1 MADSIDAIGGIDG
14 KKKDV
19 EKLGGAG
26 AYQPPAAPPPPP
38 PPPEQGGSPMD
49 GIQDKL
55 DIKSFGDDQKQ

>member
-26 AYQPPAAPPPPP
+26 SYAPPQLPAAPPPP
-38 PPPEQGGSPMD
+38 EQGNPMD
-49 GIQDKL
+49 QIQDKV
-55 DIKSFGDDQKQ
+55 DIPGLGEQKQ